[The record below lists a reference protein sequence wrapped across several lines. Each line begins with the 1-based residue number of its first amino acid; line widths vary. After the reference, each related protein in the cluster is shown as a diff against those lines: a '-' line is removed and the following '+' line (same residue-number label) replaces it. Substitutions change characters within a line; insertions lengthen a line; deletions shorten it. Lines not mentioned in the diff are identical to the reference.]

1 MKAIL
6 ALATLIFVVFGV
18 EARNPQESLSME
30 SVYNMNQYGKI
41 NAGYLNALDMK
52 IFSTRVKFEQEL
64 NMLGDTTDHTEGK
77 IRAHLINMIEADL
90 NEVIKERA
98 SLEDDSDIID
108 ADVDPIY
115 EKIDKIERLIN
126 EINV

>member
-6 ALATLIFVVFGV
+6 ALATLIFIVFGA

-30 SVYNMNQYGKI
+30 SVFNMNQYGKI
-41 NAGYLNALDMK
+41 NATYLNALDMK

-64 NMLGDTTDHTEGK
+64 NMLGDTTDHMEGK
-77 IRAHLINMIEADL
+77 IRAHLINMIEAEL
-90 NEVIKERA
+90 NDVIKER
-98 SLEDDSDIID
+98 STLDNDNDIID
-108 ADVDPIY
+108 TDVEPIY
-115 EKIDKIERLIN
+115 EKIEKIERLIS